1 MPELPEVEN
10 VRRSLLKLV
19 KGKTVEN
26 VQIGWPK
33 IIHYPLEIEQFQDA
47 LHGQTFRGLDRKG
60 KFLVFQFDDYS
71 LVSHLRM
78 EGHYSLHKKGDPSDK
93 HTHIVFC
100 LTDGAELR
108 YRDVRKFGTMHLY
121 NKGSETEQLPLSKL
135 GPEPFSAD
143 FSAAY
148 LMDRLRKTE
157 RIIKAVLLDQTV
169 VAGLGN
175 IYADEVLFRSGI
187 HPCRRAKTL
196 TEEEAGM
203 LASQI
208 IQTLNEAIE
217 AGGSSVNT
225 YMNSLGLA
233 GSFQHKLYVYG
244 KKGQECVN
252 CGTMLEKIKAAG
264 RGTHFCPSCQIL
276 E

>member
-19 KGKTVEN
+19 KGKTVED

-33 IIHYPLEIEQFQDA
+33 IIHYPLDIEQFQDA
-47 LHGQTFRGLDRKG
+47 LHGQTFHGLERKG
-60 KFLVFQFDDYS
+60 KFLVFQLDDYS

-78 EGHYSLHKKGDPSDK
+78 EGHYSVHKKGDPSDK

-148 LMDRLRKTE
+148 LMDRFRKTD
-157 RIIKAVLLDQTV
+157 RIIKAVLLDQTI

-175 IYADEVLFRSGI
+175 IYADEVLFRSAI

-196 TEEEAGM
+196 TEEEAAT
-203 LASQI
+203 LKSQI
-208 IQTLNEAIE
+208 VQTLNEAIE

-233 GSFQHKLYVYG
+233 GSFQNKLYVYG
-244 KKGQECVN
+244 KKAQECVN
-252 CGTMLEKIKAAG
+252 CGTMIEKIKAAG

>member
-19 KGKTVEN
+19 AGKTVEDI
-26 VQIGWPK
+26 QIGWPK

-47 LHGQTFRGLDRKG
+47 LRGQTFRGLDRKG
-60 KFLVFQFDDYS
+60 KFLVFELDDYS

-93 HTHIVFC
+93 HTHVVFC
-100 LTDGAELR
+100 LTDGMELR
-108 YRDVRKFGTMHLY
+108 YRDVRKFGTMHLF
-121 NKGSETEQLPLSKL
+121 KRGAEADQLPLAKL

-143 FSAAY
+143 FSARY
-148 LMDRLRKTE
+148 FMERLKKTD
-157 RIIKAVLLDQTV
+157 RIIKAVLLDQTI

-187 HPCRRAKTL
+187 HPCRSAKTL
-196 TEEEAGM
+196 TVKEAEM
-203 LASQI
+203 LKNQI
-208 IQTLNEAIE
+208 VQTLNEAIE

-233 GSFQHKLYVYG
+233 GSFQNKLNVYG

-252 CGTMLEKIKAAG
+252 CGTIIEKIKAVG